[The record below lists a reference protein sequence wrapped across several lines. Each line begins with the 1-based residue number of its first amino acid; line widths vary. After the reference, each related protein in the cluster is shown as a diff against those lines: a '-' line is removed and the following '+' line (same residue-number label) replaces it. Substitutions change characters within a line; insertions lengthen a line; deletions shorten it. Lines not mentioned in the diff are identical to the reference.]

1 MRGGHD
7 QGSVQF
13 AFPRPGPALKAVL
26 IGLFALWLVY
36 AIGLNWLGLPI
47 EAFEFMVGKTSEV
60 MHGQIW
66 RLFTAP
72 LVHMPFGDQGVW
84 HVLTTLLGLY
94 FLAPELERTWG
105 APRFLRF
112 LLFAS
117 VFGYG
122 LQLAVAVALP
132 EEQSQKLVGPL
143 WFGALPTVE
152 AVAIAWA
159 LSFKGQVVRLMFVIP
174 VSSRGLIIFVVAMS
188 LLYVVAGAQRTSGL
202 ISPFGGM
209 LVGWLLGGG
218 TPSPLRRFWLR
229 QRYKSLE
236 REAEQARI
244 DRQKRVARS
253 GLRVIPGGGKTPAD
267 GAERKNGD
275 DRFGPDGKLL
285 N

>member
-1 MRGGHD
+1 MRGSYD
-7 QGSVQF
+7 PGSVQF
-13 AFPRPGPALKAVL
+13 AFPRPGRALKGVL
-26 IGLFALWLVY
+26 IGLFALWLFY
-36 AIGLNWLGLPI
+36 AIGLNWLGLPQQ
-47 EAFEFMVGKTSEV
+47 AFEVLVGSTADV
-60 MHGQIW
+60 MAGQIW

-72 LVHMPFGDQGVW
+72 LVHMPMGDQGVW
-84 HVLTTLLGLY
+84 HILTTLLGLY

-112 LLFAS
+112 LLIAS
-117 VFGYG
+117 VFGYL
-122 LQLAVAVALP
+122 LQMGIELALP
-132 EEQSQKLVGPL
+132 EEQARKLVGPI

-174 VSSRGLIIFVVAMS
+174 VSSRGLILFVVAMS

-202 ISPFGGM
+202 IAPFGGM

-218 TPSPLRRFWLR
+218 TPSPLRKLWLK
-229 QRYKSLE
+229 QRYKNLE
-236 REAEQARI
+236 REAERSKI

-253 GLRVIPGGGKTPAD
+253 GLRVIPGGGKTPSDD
-267 GAERKNGD
+267 GGKNGD
-275 DRFGPDGKLL
+275 SRVGPDGKLL